1 MTDDVKKKTYF
12 LSFFLACM
20 LYFLDFLD
28 FRLFRL
34 FRLWTLDFLDFK
46 LFWTLNFVASVER

>member
-34 FRLWTLDFLDFK
+34 WTLDFLDFK
-46 LFWTLNFVASVER
+46 LFWTLNFVASGER